1 MLCRSWAVSCPREAG
16 RNWRPAASLPYQP
29 GAGYRPQGGGWDWE
43 PAASLPYR
51 LGAVCPFYN
60 WNPALFLPHSR
71 FSRAQIRLEEW
82 RFKAYRFGVS
92 EAAAD
97 GPEWLAETIAA
108 PM

>member
-16 RNWRPAASLPYQP
+16 RSWRPAASLPYQP

-51 LGAVCPFYN
+51 SGAVCPFCN
-60 WNPALFLPHSR
+60 WNPPLFLPHSR

-82 RFKAYRFGVS
+82 RF
-92 EAAAD
+92 
-97 GPEWLAETIAA
+97 
-108 PM
+108 